1 MNIVPATGPTR
12 RGNSIHF
19 PRIQKYNRGRGAHAL
34 PQMEQGMSPSDK
46 KIGLSKSLYTRG
58 LQCPK
63 SLYLDRHR
71 PELRAT
77 PSEALEALWAAGH
90 DVGDFAHM
98 LFPGGVVVPYEGLS
112 REEQLARTREEIDRG
127 TKAIYEAAFL
137 HDDVFVKADI
147 IVRSRGQWDLYEV
160 KSATS
165 VKEHYWD
172 DVAIQ
177 YYVLSGSGLPVH
189 KAYLV
194 HVNNSYVRNG
204 DIVPE
209 ELFVVQ
215 DITGVVKEK
224 QAAIPEEL
232 AAMRAMLRGGMPEV
246 DIGPHCDDPYECDF
260 IDVCWEHVPEYSVFS
275 LRGHGADRW
284 ELYRQGVL
292 KLEDVPLDSLNLM
305 QRMQVEY
312 YHARK
317 SHADS
322 AKVRE
327 FLARLSY
334 PLCFLDFETFASA
347 IPLFDGTR
355 PYQQVPFQY
364 SLHRVDGEGAEPR
377 HFEYLAQPGVDPRSR
392 MAEKL
397 LGEIPDGACVLA
409 YNAAFERRVCAEL
422 GESLPKLRKRLNAV
436 ARGIVD
442 LMEPFKR
449 RDVYHWRMNGSYSLT
464 SVLPVLVPGM
474 TYEGMEIANGA
485 MASEAYLAME
495 AIADPA
501 ELDRLRKALLD
512 YCRQDTLGMVRL
524 VETLRAVGG

>member
-1 MNIVPATGPTR
+1 MAPLDEPV
-12 RGNSIHF
+12 H
-19 PRIQKYNRGRGAHAL
+19 
-34 PQMEQGMSPSDK
+34 
-46 KIGLSKSLYTRG
+46 LSKSLYTRG

-77 PSEALEALWAAGH
+77 PSGDLEALWAAGH
-90 DVGDFAHM
+90 DVGDFARM
-98 LFPGGVVVPYEGLS
+98 LFPGGTVVPYEGLS
-112 REEQLARTREEIDRG
+112 HEEQLARTREEIDRG
-127 TKAIYEAAFL
+127 TRAIYEAAFSC
-137 HDDVFVKADI
+137 DGVFVKADI

-160 KSATS
+160 KSGTS

-177 YYVLSGSGLPVH
+177 YYVLAGSGLPLH

-194 HVNNSYVRNG
+194 HVNNSYVRHG

-215 DITGVVKEK
+215 DVTGVVKEK

-232 AAMRAMLRGGMPEV
+232 AAMRAMLRGEMPEV

-260 IDVCWEHVPEYSVFS
+260 MNVCWAHVPEYSVFS

-292 KLEDVPLDSLNLM
+292 RLEDVPLDSLNLM

-312 YHARK
+312 FLDRK
-317 SHADS
+317 SHADP

-327 FLARLSY
+327 FLAKLSY
-334 PLCFLDFETFASA
+334 PLCFLDFETFSSA

-355 PYQQVPFQY
+355 PWQQVPFQY
-364 SLHRVDGEGAEPR
+364 SLHRVDAEGEEPG
-377 HFEYLAQPGVDPRSR
+377 HFEYLAAPGVDPRGP

-397 LGEIPDGACVLA
+397 LGEIPEGACVLA
-409 YNAAFERRVCAEL
+409 YNAAFERRVLKEL
-422 GESLPKLRKRLNAV
+422 GEPLPRLRKRLNAV
-436 ARGIVD
+436 AGGIVD

-449 RDVYHWRMNGSYSLT
+449 RDVYHWRMNGSYSLK
-464 SVLPVLVPGM
+464 SVLPVLVPEM
-474 TYEGMEIANGA
+474 SYDGMEIADGA
-485 MASEAYLAME
+485 MASGAYLAME
-495 AIADPA
+495 AIADPG
-501 ELDRLRKALLD
+501 ELARLRKALRD
-512 YCRQDTLGMVRL
+512 YCRQDTLGLVRL
-524 VETLRAVGG
+524 VEKLRALGE